1 MEVNVIDKIL
11 EILESKYKENGY
23 ITSDEVLR
31 VIEENNISIFEVDKI
46 TNKLLLKGV
55 IIIDDSNNVEENE
68 IEDWSHLDYDSIYRK
83 VISIDTELQQY
94 INLIKEIKPPQR
106 GEEKT
111 LLIQAKEENR
121 YAKDRI
127 IEMYL
132 KNVVR
137 IALDYYN
144 RYGVSLSDCIE
155 IGNIGLI
162 KALYKI
168 DISTSDR
175 FSIYMYFR
183 IKTEIERKII
193 FSNNAVYFPV
203 HIKEK
208 IFPMLEI
215 IKKHDCSECTEDTN
229 MCKNLIKEIKEK
241 TNMSIEEIKQF
252 DVLMQDA
259 VDIDEI
265 DEEYFTDNNL
275 QIDNSDND
283 LFNTNLENTFES
295 LFETLTPREAEVL
308 KLRYGMSETGSEKT
322 LNEVGEILGVTRER
336 VRQIEAKALKKLRHP
351 SRSKKLRDYM
361 E

>member
-1 MEVNVIDKIL
+1 
-11 EILESKYKENGY
+11 
-23 ITSDEVLR
+23 
-31 VIEENNISIFEVDKI
+31 
-46 TNKLLLKGV
+46 
-55 IIIDDSNNVEENE
+55 
-68 IEDWSHLDYDSIYRK
+68 
-83 VISIDTELQQY
+83 
-94 INLIKEIKPPQR
+94 
-106 GEEKT
+106 
-111 LLIQAKEENR
+111 
-121 YAKDRI
+121 
-127 IEMYL
+127 
-132 KNVVR
+132 
-137 IALDYYN
+137 
-144 RYGVSLSDCIE
+144 
-155 IGNIGLI
+155 
-162 KALYKI
+162 
-168 DISTSDR
+168 
-175 FSIYMYFR
+175 MYFR
-183 IKTEIERKII
+183 IKTKIERKII

-252 DVLMQDA
+252 EVLMQDA

-283 LFNTNLENTFES
+283 LFNTNLENAFES
-295 LFETLTPREAEVL
+295 LFETLTPREVEVL

-336 VRQIEAKALKKLRHP
+336 IRQIEAKALKKLRHP

>member
-11 EILESKYKENGY
+11 EILESRYKENGY
-23 ITSDEVLR
+23 ITSDEILG
-31 VIEENNISIFEVDKI
+31 VIEENNISIFEIDKL

-55 IIIDDSNNVEENE
+55 IIIDDSNNVGENE
-68 IEDWSHLDYDSIYRK
+68 VEDWSHLDYDNIYSK
-83 VISIDTELQQY
+83 VISIEPELQQY
-94 INLIKEIKPPQR
+94 INLIKKIRPPQR
-106 GEEKT
+106 GEEKI
-111 LLIQAKEENR
+111 LLIQAKEENK
-121 YAKDRI
+121 YAKNRI

-137 IALDYYN
+137 IALDYHN
-144 RYGVSLSDCIE
+144 RYGISLSDCIE

-175 FSIYMYFR
+175 FSLYMYFR
-183 IKTEIERKII
+183 IKTEIERKTI

-215 IKKHDCSECTEDTN
+215 IKKHNCSECTEDAN
-229 MCKNLIKEIKEK
+229 MCKNLLKEIKEK

-259 VDIDEI
+259 IDIDEI
-265 DEEYFTDNNL
+265 NEEYFTDNNL
-275 QIDNSDND
+275 QIDNIDKD
-283 LFNTNLENTFES
+283 LLKRD
-295 LFETLTPREAEVL
+295 LKIALGTLKDREVEVL
-308 KLRYGMSETGSEKT
+308 KLRYGISTTESEKT
-322 LNEVGEILGVTRER
+322 LNEVGEILGITRER

-351 SRSKKLRDYM
+351 SRNKKIRDYLG
-361 E
+361 